1 MTQILCHTKIL
12 RNDSVIVSD
21 KAIVVREI
29 RYHSNIVS
37 DIDIKK
43 WLRFCLRHRHWDMA
57 RRLSQSNHCFEIV
70 TIKSLFPAWFALQ
83 YVLLQC
89 ANDTCR
95 ALLQC
100 VGLMFS
106 TVAVCLRHTHC
117 CSARHVYSPVDVQ
130 HCCSVCVIYAEHCC
144 SVYMEHCCSVCVT

>member
-43 WLRFCLRHRHWDMA
+43 
-57 RRLSQSNHCFEIV
+57 
-70 TIKSLFPAWFALQ
+70 
-83 YVLLQC
+83 
-89 ANDTCR
+89 
-95 ALLQC
+95 
-100 VGLMFS
+100 
-106 TVAVCLRHTHC
+106 
-117 CSARHVYSPVDVQ
+117 
-130 HCCSVCVIYAEHCC
+130 
-144 SVYMEHCCSVCVT
+144 